1 MRLLKFTMYLFYR
14 YYAKGARQSIPYFS
28 ALCAVVLLIYI
39 HIFQLLIIFD
49 SVNLLP
55 MRKDDLRIVKY
66 GKVALFLLP
75 IFFLVAYLIKP
86 RDLRKAVYDEEKVRK
101 GGIYLVVYIIFS
113 ILLLFVLMFV
123 FSKA

>member
-1 MRLLKFTMYLFYR
+1 
-14 YYAKGARQSIPYFS
+14 
-28 ALCAVVLLIYI
+28 
-39 HIFQLLIIFD
+39 
-49 SVNLLP
+49 